1 MRENQEE
8 LEAAREHR
16 LPALVELE
24 DIRGDLQTHTLA
36 SDGTA
41 SLEEMAEA
49 AQQMGYEYLA
59 VTDHSKWV
67 TVARGLDEER
77 LAELEKRI
85 EALNGRLKGLRLLK
99 SCEVDILED
108 GSLDLSDDILKE
120 LDLVICSIHY

>member
-1 MRENQEE
+1 M
-8 LEAAREHR
+8 EAAREHR

-120 LDLVICSIHY
+120 LDVVICSIH

>member
-120 LDLVICSIHY
+120 LDLVICSIYY